1 MSQLSFT
8 GRIGLLAPSSNTT
21 VETEFFRVLPEG
33 VTLHTARLPIT
44 QVTPES
50 IGKMADSL
58 DVESMLLASADV
70 DVIILGATAPSF
82 LKGLGYDR
90 EVSKRITDVTGK
102 PATTTST
109 ALLEAFKTL
118 GISRIALGSAYSP
131 AVNDICAKFLEANG
145 IKVVAKDGLNII
157 DNLQIGRLD
166 VQTAYDL
173 GKQVDC
179 PEAQAVVLACTNW
192 KSMAIIERLE
202 QDLGK
207 PVLSTTQVSIWG
219 ALKKIGYTGS
229 IAGFGKLLRT
239 FAATQDKAAA

>member
-1 MSQLSFT
+1 MSFT

-21 VETEFFRVLPEG
+21 VEPEFYRALPEG

-44 QVTPES
+44 TVTPES

-58 DVESMLLASADV
+58 DEQSKLVATADV

-90 EVSKRITDVTGK
+90 EVSERITRVTGK

-109 ALLEAFKTL
+109 ALLEAMKL
-118 GISRIALGSAYSP
+118 LNISRIALGSAYSP
-131 AVNDICAKFLEANG
+131 QVNDICASFLEANG
-145 IKVVAKDGLNII
+145 IKVVSKDGLNVI

-173 GKQVDC
+173 GKKVDH
-179 PEAQAVVLACTNW
+179 PDAQAVVLACTNW
-192 KSMAIIERLE
+192 KSMAIVEKLE
-202 QDLGK
+202 QAIGK

-219 ALKKIGYTGS
+219 ALKKIGFKGS
-229 IAGFGKLLRT
+229 IPGYGQLLRM
-239 FAATQDKAAA
+239 F

>member
-1 MSQLSFT
+1 MSFT

-21 VETEFFRVLPEG
+21 VEPEFYRALPEG

-44 QVTPES
+44 TVTPES
-50 IGKMADSL
+50 IGRMADSL
-58 DVESMLLASADV
+58 DEQSKLVATADV

-90 EVSKRITDVTGK
+90 EVSERITRVTGK

-109 ALLEAFKTL
+109 ALLEAMKL
-118 GISRIALGSAYSP
+118 LNISRIALGSAYSP
-131 AVNDICAKFLEANG
+131 QVNDICASFLEANG
-145 IKVVAKDGLNII
+145 VKVVSKDGLNVI

-173 GKQVDC
+173 GKKVDH
-179 PEAQAVVLACTNW
+179 PDAQAVVLACTNW
-192 KSMAIIERLE
+192 KSMAIVEKLE
-202 QDLGK
+202 QAIGK

-219 ALKKIGYTGS
+219 ALKKIGFKGS
-229 IAGFGKLLRT
+229 IPGYGRLLRM
-239 FAATQDKAAA
+239 F

>member
-1 MSQLSFT
+1 MSFT

-21 VETEFFRVLPEG
+21 VEPEFYRALPEG
-33 VTLHTARLPIT
+33 VTLHTARLPIVT
-44 QVTPES
+44 VTPES

-58 DVESMLLASADV
+58 DEQSKLVATADV

-90 EVSKRITDVTGK
+90 EVSERITKVTGK

-109 ALLEAFKTL
+109 ALLEAMKALNVT
-118 GISRIALGSAYSP
+118 RIALGSAYSP
-131 AVNDICAKFLEANG
+131 QVNDICANFLEANG
-145 IKVVAKDGLNII
+145 VKVVSKDGLNVI

-173 GKQVDC
+173 GKKADH
-179 PEAQAVVLACTNW
+179 PDAQAIVLACTNW
-192 KSMAIIERLE
+192 KSMAIIEQLE
-202 QDLGK
+202 QALGK

-219 ALKKIGYTGS
+219 ALKKIGYKGS
-229 IAGFGKLLRT
+229 IAGYGKLLRM
-239 FAATQDKAAA
+239 F

>member
-1 MSQLSFT
+1 MSFT

-21 VETEFFRVLPEG
+21 VEPEFYRALPEG

-44 QVTPES
+44 TVTPES
-50 IGKMADSL
+50 IGRMADSL
-58 DVESMLLASADV
+58 DEQSKLVATADV

-90 EVSKRITDVTGK
+90 EVSERITRVTGK

-109 ALLEAFKTL
+109 ALLEAMKL
-118 GISRIALGSAYSP
+118 LNISRIALGSAYSP
-131 AVNDICAKFLEANG
+131 QVNDICASFLEANG
-145 IKVVAKDGLNII
+145 IKVVSKDGLNVI

-173 GKQVDC
+173 GKKVDH
-179 PEAQAVVLACTNW
+179 PDAQAVVLACTNW
-192 KSMAIIERLE
+192 KSMAIVEKLE
-202 QDLGK
+202 QAIGK

-219 ALKKIGYTGS
+219 ALKKIGFKGS
-229 IAGFGKLLRT
+229 IPGYGQLLRM
-239 FAATQDKAAA
+239 F

>member
-1 MSQLSFT
+1 MSFT

-21 VETEFFRVLPEG
+21 VEPEFYRALPEG

-44 QVTPES
+44 TVTPES
-50 IGKMADSL
+50 IGRMADSL
-58 DVESMLLASADV
+58 DEQSKLVATADV

-90 EVSKRITDVTGK
+90 EVSERITRVTGK

-109 ALLEAFKTL
+109 ALLEAMKL
-118 GISRIALGSAYSP
+118 LNISRIALGSAYSP
-131 AVNDICAKFLEANG
+131 QVNDICASFLEANG
-145 IKVVAKDGLNII
+145 VKVVSKDGLNVV

-173 GKQVDC
+173 GKKVDH
-179 PEAQAVVLACTNW
+179 PDAQAVVLACTNW
-192 KSMAIIERLE
+192 KSMAIVEKLE
-202 QDLGK
+202 QAIGK

-219 ALKKIGYTGS
+219 ALKKIGFKGS
-229 IAGFGKLLRT
+229 IPGYGQLLRM
-239 FAATQDKAAA
+239 F

>member
-1 MSQLSFT
+1 MSFT

-21 VETEFFRVLPEG
+21 VEPEFYRALPEG

-44 QVTPES
+44 TVTPES
-50 IGKMADSL
+50 IGRMADSL
-58 DVESMLLASADV
+58 DEQSKLVATADV

-90 EVSKRITDVTGK
+90 EVSERITRVTGK

-109 ALLEAFKTL
+109 ALLEAMKL
-118 GISRIALGSAYSP
+118 LNISRIALGSAYSP
-131 AVNDICAKFLEANG
+131 QVNDICASFLEANG
-145 IKVVAKDGLNII
+145 VKVVSKDGLNVI

-173 GKQVDC
+173 GKKVDH
-179 PEAQAVVLACTNW
+179 PDAQAVVLACTNW
-192 KSMAIIERLE
+192 KSMAIVEKLE
-202 QDLGK
+202 QAIGK

-219 ALKKIGYTGS
+219 ALKKIGFKGS
-229 IAGFGKLLRT
+229 IPGYGQLLRM
-239 FAATQDKAAA
+239 F

>member
-1 MSQLSFT
+1 MSFT

-21 VETEFFRVLPEG
+21 VEPEFYRALPEG

-44 QVTPES
+44 TVTPES

-58 DVESMLLASADV
+58 DEQSKLVATADV

-90 EVSKRITDVTGK
+90 EVSERITRVTGK

-109 ALLEAFKTL
+109 ALLEAMKL
-118 GISRIALGSAYSP
+118 LNISRIALGSAYSP
-131 AVNDICAKFLEANG
+131 QVNNICASFLEANG
-145 IKVVAKDGLNII
+145 IKVVSKDGLNVI
-157 DNLQIGRLD
+157 DNLEIGRLD

-173 GKQVDC
+173 GKKVDH
-179 PEAQAVVLACTNW
+179 PDAQAVVLACTNW
-192 KSMAIIERLE
+192 KSMAIVEKLE
-202 QDLGK
+202 QAIGK

-219 ALKKIGYTGS
+219 ALMKIGFKGS
-229 IAGFGKLLRT
+229 IPGYGQLLRM
-239 FAATQDKAAA
+239 F

>member
-1 MSQLSFT
+1 MSFT

-21 VETEFFRVLPEG
+21 VETEFFRALPEG

-44 QVTPES
+44 QVTPDS

-58 DVESMLLASADV
+58 DVESQLLASADV

-90 EVSKRITDVTGK
+90 EVSERITRVTGK

-109 ALLEAFKTL
+109 ALLEAMKTL

-131 AVNDICAKFLEANG
+131 QVNDICAAFLQANG
-145 IKVVAKDGLNII
+145 YSVVAKDGLNVI

-173 GKQVDC
+173 GKKVNTADA
-179 PEAQAVVLACTNW
+179 EAIVLACTNW

-202 QDLGK
+202 QDTGK

-219 ALKKIGYTGS
+219 SLKKIGFKGRIEGY
-229 IAGFGKLLRT
+229 GKLLRM
-239 FAATQDKAAA
+239 F

>member
-1 MSQLSFT
+1 MSFT

-21 VETEFFRVLPEG
+21 VEPEFYRALPEG

-44 QVTPES
+44 TVTPES
-50 IGKMADSL
+50 IGRMADSL
-58 DVESMLLASADV
+58 DEQSKLVATADV

-90 EVSKRITDVTGK
+90 EVSERITRVTGK

-109 ALLEAFKTL
+109 ALLEAMKL
-118 GISRIALGSAYSP
+118 LNISRIALGSAYSP
-131 AVNDICAKFLEANG
+131 QVNDICASFLEANG
-145 IKVVAKDGLNII
+145 IKVVSKDGLNVI

-173 GKQVDC
+173 GKKVDH
-179 PEAQAVVLACTNW
+179 PDAQAVVLACTNW
-192 KSMAIIERLE
+192 KSMAIVEKLE
-202 QDLGK
+202 QAIGK

-219 ALKKIGYTGS
+219 ALKKIGFKGS
-229 IAGFGKLLRT
+229 IPGYGRLLRM
-239 FAATQDKAAA
+239 F

>member
-1 MSQLSFT
+1 MSFT

-21 VETEFFRVLPEG
+21 VETEFFKVLPDG

-44 QVTPES
+44 TVTPES
-50 IGKMADSL
+50 IGKMAGSL
-58 DVESMLLASADV
+58 DVESKMLASADV

-90 EVSKRITDVTGK
+90 EVSKRIEEVSGK

-109 ALLEAFKTL
+109 ALLEAFKAL
-118 GISRIALGSAYSP
+118 GITRIALGSAYSP
-131 AVNDICAKFLEANG
+131 MVNDICARFIEANG
-145 IKVVAKDGLNII
+145 IKVVAKDGLNVI
-157 DNLQIGRLD
+157 DNLEIGRLD

-173 GKQVDC
+173 GMQVDC

-202 QDLGK
+202 QAIGK

-229 IAGFGKLLRT
+229 IAGYGRLLRT
-239 FAATQDKAAA
+239 FTSDKDPIAA

>member
-1 MSQLSFT
+1 MSHMPFT

-21 VETEFFRVLPEG
+21 VETEFFRALPAG
-33 VTLHTARLPIT
+33 VTLHTARLPIV

-50 IGKMADSL
+50 IGRMADSL
-58 DVESMLLASADV
+58 DVESQLLASADV

-90 EVSKRITDVTGK
+90 EVSERITRVTGK

-109 ALLEAFKTL
+109 ALLEAMSAL
-118 GISRIALGSAYSP
+118 GIKRLALGSAYSP
-131 AVNDICAKFLEANG
+131 QVNDLCAGFLEANG
-145 IKVVAKDGLNII
+145 YAVVAKDGLNVI

-166 VQTAYDL
+166 VETAYDL
-173 GKQVDC
+173 GRKVDTR
-179 PEAQAVVLACTNW
+179 EADAVVLACTNW

-202 QDLGK
+202 QDIGK

-219 ALKKIGYTGS
+219 CLKKIGYQGR
-229 IAGFGKLLRT
+229 IDGYGQLLRS
-239 FAATQDKAAA
+239 F

>member
-1 MSQLSFT
+1 MSFT

-21 VETEFFRVLPEG
+21 VEPEFYRALPEG
-33 VTLHTARLPIT
+33 VTLHTARLPIVT
-44 QVTPES
+44 VTPES

-58 DVESMLLASADV
+58 DEQSKLVATADV

-90 EVSKRITDVTGK
+90 EVSERITKVTGK

-109 ALLEAFKTL
+109 ALLEAMKALNVT
-118 GISRIALGSAYSP
+118 RIALGSAYSP
-131 AVNDICAKFLEANG
+131 QVNDICANFLEANG
-145 IKVVAKDGLNII
+145 VTVVSKDGLNVI

-173 GKQVDC
+173 GKKVDH
-179 PEAQAVVLACTNW
+179 PDAQAIVLACTNW
-192 KSMAIIERLE
+192 KSMAIIEQLE
-202 QDLGK
+202 QALGK

-219 ALKKIGYTGS
+219 ALRKIGYKGS
-229 IAGFGKLLRT
+229 IAGYGKLLRM
-239 FAATQDKAAA
+239 F

>member
-1 MSQLSFT
+1 MSFT

-21 VETEFFRVLPEG
+21 VETEFFRVLPDG

-44 QVTPES
+44 TVTPES
-50 IGKMADSL
+50 IGKMAGSL
-58 DVESMLLASADV
+58 DVESKMLASADV

-90 EVSKRITDVTGK
+90 EVSKRIEDVTGK

-109 ALLEAFKTL
+109 ALLEAFKAL
-118 GISRIALGSAYSP
+118 GITRIALGSAYSP
-131 AVNDICAKFLEANG
+131 TVNDICARFIEANG
-145 IKVVAKDGLNII
+145 IKVVAKDGLNVI
-157 DNLQIGRLD
+157 DNLEIGRLD

-173 GKQVDC
+173 GMQVDC

-202 QDLGK
+202 QAIGK

-229 IAGFGKLLRT
+229 ISGYGRLLRT
-239 FAATQDKAAA
+239 FTSDKDPVTA

>member
-1 MSQLSFT
+1 MSFT

-21 VETEFFRVLPEG
+21 VEPEFYRALPEG

-44 QVTPES
+44 TVTPES

-58 DVESMLLASADV
+58 DEQSKLVAAADV

-90 EVSKRITDVTGK
+90 EVSERITRVTGK

-109 ALLEAFKTL
+109 ALLEAMKL
-118 GISRIALGSAYSP
+118 LNISRIALGSAYSP
-131 AVNDICAKFLEANG
+131 QVNDICASFLEANG
-145 IKVVAKDGLNII
+145 VKVVSKDGLNVI

-173 GKQVDC
+173 GKKVDH
-179 PEAQAVVLACTNW
+179 PDAQAVVLACTNW
-192 KSMAIIERLE
+192 KSMAIVEKLE
-202 QDLGK
+202 QAIGK

-219 ALKKIGYTGS
+219 ALKKIGFKGS
-229 IAGFGKLLRT
+229 IPGYGKLLRM
-239 FAATQDKAAA
+239 F